1 MIKFSCLVADMNLLK
16 VFQSPKKQ
24 NYTKENNEIS
34 LLDRVRFGPERDL
47 QESILKRFGL
57 NEESAPFQ
65 IEIRKNLQKSLN
77 VIRASNLRLTHN
89 SAPRLWRILEEVK
102 EKLEIKIDFE
112 LYLNVDN
119 DLNAGALISPDE
131 GAPSII
137 NLTSGLIKQHNDDLL
152 RTVLGHEIAHHY
164 YQHTSLLVDLNLTF
178 ADRPRPKLL
187 DAQLRVLNRL
197 HEISADRGGLLALS
211 MDIEKYIALDV
222 QIASGGLGPE
232 HIKFE
237 MKDILD
243 EVEHIKNLNF
253 SDQTEVAFAEHPL
266 LPIRLRAAQLFSKSE
281 SDSDNLALK
290 KNVEEEILQL
300 TQLMTFESN
309 DPRSVN
315 QRNLLLAGGLLLCHS
330 DEDQDIPEDERTQ
343 ILELVEP
350 YTDDPYQHLRN
361 LENVNSAR
369 KMLDTSATWVRS
381 NLGKEKYEL
390 LDKLIEI
397 AVSDGEVEATENKI
411 LTEVADKL
419 DIPNNLLQKQLKDEL
434 KRVNTPVDEPEL
446 FGLRR

>member
-1 MIKFSCLVADMNLLK
+1 MNLLK
-16 VFQSPKKQ
+16 IFQSPKRQ
-24 NYTKENNEIS
+24 NYTKDDNTIS
-34 LLDRVRFGPERDL
+34 LLDRVRFAPERDL

-57 NEESAPFQ
+57 NEDSAPFQ
-65 IEIRKNLQKSLN
+65 LEIRKNLQKSLN
-77 VIRASNLRLTHN
+77 VVRASNLRLTYN
-89 SAPRLWRILEEVK
+89 SAPRLWKIFEEVK
-102 EKLEIKIDFE
+102 AKLETEKNFE
-112 LYLNVDN
+112 LYLSVDN
-119 DLNAGALISPDE
+119 DLNAGALISPED
-131 GAPSII
+131 ADPSII
-137 NLTSGLIKQHNDDLL
+137 TVTSGLIKQLDDDLL
-152 RTVLGHEIAHHY
+152 RTVLGHEIAHHH
-164 YQHTSLLVDLNLTF
+164 YQHTSLFVDLNLTF

-232 HIKFE
+232 HVKFE
-237 MKDILD
+237 MNDILN

-253 SDQTEVAFAEHPL
+253 SDQTEVVFAEHPL
-266 LPIRLRAAQLFSKSE
+266 LPIRLRAAQLFAESE
-281 SDSDNLALK
+281 SESNDLILK

-309 DPRSVN
+309 DPQSIN

-330 DEDQDIPEDERTQ
+330 DENEDEHIPEDERAQ

-369 KMLDTSATWVRS
+369 KMLDSSANWVRC

-411 LTEVADKL
+411 LSEVADKL
-419 DIPNNLLQKQLKDEL
+419 GIPNNLLQKQLLDEL
-434 KRVNTPVDEPEL
+434 TRVNTPVDEPEL
-446 FGLRR
+446 FGLRGESNNNKT